1 MEEGKMVW
9 AHVIDVSFFR
19 KKKKENIF
27 FFINRVIIDLTQKSS
42 QA

>member
-1 MEEGKMVW
+1 MVW
-9 AHVIDVSFFR
+9 AHVIDVSFF
-19 KKKKENIF
+19 KKKKERNIF